1 MLTVSCGLSATT
13 RRLFCRG
20 LQTMSNLMP
29 ALPARARIT
38 VNKVLREALA
48 DKEKRDVIAT
58 AAGWKDAS
66 SAASRVLSDQQG
78 LPLDRLDAILQA
90 AGLTVVTPGYLD
102 WLARGAIIGA
112 HCWCERNSMG
122 TCGVDL

>member
-1 MLTVSCGLSATT
+1 MITSVTSAPASTPP
-13 RRLFCRG
+13 RPRL
-20 LQTMSNLMP
+20 
-29 ALPARARIT
+29 T

-48 DKEKRDVIAT
+48 DKERRDAVAV

-78 LPLDRLDAILQA
+78 LPLDKLDAILHA
-90 AGLTVVTPGYLD
+90 AGLTVVTPAYLD

-112 HCWCERNSMG
+112 HCYCERNSMG
-122 TCGVDL
+122 TCGVDV

>member
-1 MLTVSCGLSATT
+1 MNTSVAVS
-13 RRLFCRG
+13 
-20 LQTMSNLMP
+20 P
-29 ALPARARIT
+29 PRARIT
-38 VNKVLREALA
+38 VKKVLREALG
-48 DKEKRDVIAT
+48 DKVRRDVIAT

-78 LPLDRLDAILQA
+78 LPLDKLDEILAA
-90 AGLTVVTPGYLD
+90 AGLTVVTPSYLD

-122 TCGVDL
+122 TCGIDL